1 MPANRGPAWS
11 GVRRRHALPTAPG
24 TEDTQQ
30 HAHYH
35 ARMSSAA
42 HHGVSHSYQRLGHG
56 LSAASAAR
64 AAFTWVGADVLQ
76 SSGASAAIAALAIA
90 ERQRR

>member
-1 MPANRGPAWS
+1 LSLLVSTVPLDPLAHGVSVQKALGTATAAPSMPANRGPAWS
-11 GVRRRHALPTAPG
+11 GVRRRHALPTTPG

-42 HHGVSHSYQRLGHG
+42 HSSVLSLEHS
-56 LSAASAAR
+56 
-64 AAFTWVGADVLQ
+64 
-76 SSGASAAIAALAIA
+76 
-90 ERQRR
+90 